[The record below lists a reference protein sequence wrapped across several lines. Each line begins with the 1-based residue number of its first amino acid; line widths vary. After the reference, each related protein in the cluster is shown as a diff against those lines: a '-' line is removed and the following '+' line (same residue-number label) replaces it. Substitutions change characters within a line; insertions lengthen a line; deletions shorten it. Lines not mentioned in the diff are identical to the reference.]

1 MIYIYMPPT
10 KTIAKKP
17 AAAKKAA
24 PPKKAASGEA
34 LVKIEACK
42 S

>member
-1 MIYIYMPPT
+1 MPPT